1 MKHLQIVTAT
11 YYVVDENG
19 DKWFLDIDWRDSGA
33 SLTWNTRN
41 NEIQIMGSDDTIIAK
56 VLPGQNMMVRYTD
69 NPNKWIKIKWL
80 KVKN

>member
-1 MKHLQIVTAT
+1 MKHLQVVTTT

-19 DKWFLDIDWRDSGA
+19 DRWFLDIDWRDSEA

-41 NEIQIMGSDDTIIAK
+41 NEIQIMGHDDTIIAK
-56 VLPGQNMMVRYTD
+56 VLPGQNMTVQYTD
-69 NPNKWIKIKWL
+69 NPDKWIKIKWL